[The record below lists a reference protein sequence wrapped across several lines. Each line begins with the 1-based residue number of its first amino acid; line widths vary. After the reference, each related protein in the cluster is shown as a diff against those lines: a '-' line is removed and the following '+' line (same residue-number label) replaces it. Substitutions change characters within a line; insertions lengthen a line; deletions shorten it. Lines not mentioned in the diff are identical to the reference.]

1 MLMAAVT
8 VFMLLPLSV
17 SAANANCNHYFGGAK
32 WADAVH
38 PHEYFYYCEYGCGE
52 KYYVGSYMTKSNC
65 AICNPSIGNC
75 RHPGGTWTDSAHPHP
90 TVCTSCCEVL
100 SYGTVSG
107 CADCCTYHSGYTFYE
122 EEHQPGGYHYK

>member
-90 TVCTSCCEVL
+90 TVCTSLYNIIRV
-100 SYGTVSG
+100 
-107 CADCCTYHSGYTFYE
+107 
-122 EEHQPGGYHYK
+122 K